1 MSCGF
6 RRTDPEGL
14 VGFLTATEH
23 QPIRDLLQSIRF
35 RKEEMGGGGGG
46 GEGRRAGLAG
56 LPALARAGCGNG
68 NEEFLTKV
76 EVL

>member
-1 MSCGF
+1 M
-6 RRTDPEGL
+6 
-14 VGFLTATEH
+14 GFLTATEH
-23 QPIRDLLQSIRF
+23 RPVRDLLQSRRF
-35 RKEEMGGGGGG
+35 RKEEIGRVGGG
-46 GEGRRAGLAG
+46 AGLAG